1 MTSFLARRRKN
12 RGNKYVHTRSHLAS
26 SLPDRSVRGEKIPNP
41 FFLANTFKK
50 SFNIVHEHPGPSA
63 WPECTADAKYWTRRP
78 FGADFPAR
86 EATLRISKHKIEY
99 LSDKILRMLQE
110 HPRIHVD
117 DNTDLVTRAI
127 DDAIFENMKQEEEID
142 AQVEALVAQNKNEI
156 RAMEM
161 DVGALRS
168 QMKRELAKKNGFIL

>member
-1 MTSFLARRRKN
+1 M
-12 RGNKYVHTRSHLAS
+12 
-26 SLPDRSVRGEKIPNP
+26 
-41 FFLANTFKK
+41 
-50 SFNIVHEHPGPSA
+50 
-63 WPECTADAKYWTRRP
+63 
-78 FGADFPAR
+78 
-86 EATLRISKHKIEY
+86 RISKHKIEY

-142 AQVEALVAQNKNEI
+142 TQVEALVAQNKNEI